1 LRQKHLQGVRAL
13 QTLARN
19 NIYRKVTRDVEN
31 DIEDVFDVEDI
42 GVNVGDRFVEVV
54 SIHTFANINILVANN
69 FVGNVECVSILIIV
83 KKKYV
88 KIIIGDFIN
97 IVEDIFVEIVST
109 IFFA

>member
-1 LRQKHLQGVRAL
+1 M
-13 QTLARN
+13 QTLAGS

-31 DIEDVFDVEDI
+31 NIEGVFDVEDI
-42 GVNVGDRFVEVV
+42 GVNVRGRFVEVV
-54 SIHTFANINILVANN
+54 SIHTFANINILVAGD

-88 KIIIGDFIN
+88 KIIIGDFVD